1 MSIDSRQVALTLAGA
16 VLTLLLAGC
25 SKKEEPSPHAAGM
38 PALGP
43 GSAHSAAPASQH
55 GGGVLKWT
63 APPEW
68 VQETPNTSM
77 RKAQYRLP
85 RTTGDTEDAELAV
98 FYFEGSGGS
107 VQANIERWIGQFRKA
122 DGTPVGGGAKTT
134 HKQSHGIPITI
145 VDVSGTYLAGSM
157 PSPGNKNNKTE
168 KPDFR
173 MLAAVAE
180 TKNGPWF
187 FKLTGPARTVS
198 RWEPAFESFLD
209 TLQ

>member
-1 MSIDSRQVALTLAGA
+1 MSTHTKRIMLALATVALLF
-16 VLTLLLAGC
+16 LLATC
-25 SKKEEPSPHAAGM
+25 SKRDEPGSRAIRG
-38 PALGP
+38 PALEP
-43 GSAHSAAPASQH
+43 GSAHSANPASPH

-68 VQETPNTSM
+68 VQETPVSSM

-85 RTTGDTEDAELAV
+85 RVTGDTDDAELAV

-122 DGTPVGGGAKTT
+122 DGTPAGDTARTT
-134 HKQSHGIPITI
+134 HRRSHGIPVTI
-145 VDVSGTYLAGSM
+145 VDVSGTYLAGGMAM
-157 PSPGNKNNKTE
+157 PVDKPE
-168 KPDFR
+168 KPGFR

-180 TKNGPWF
+180 AGSGPWF
-187 FKLTGPARTVS
+187 FKLTGPAKTVA

>member
-1 MSIDSRQVALTLAGA
+1 MRTHSTLIGLTLAAA
-16 VLTLLLAGC
+16 VLVILLAGC
-25 SKKEEPSPHAAGM
+25 SREETPGSRVASGS
-38 PALGP
+38 ALEP
-43 GSAHSAAPASQH
+43 GSAHSASPASPH
-55 GGGVLKWT
+55 GGGMLRWT

-68 VQETPNTSM
+68 VEETPVSSM

-85 RTTGDTEDAELAV
+85 RAAGDGEDGELAV

-122 DGTPVGGGAKTT
+122 DGTPAGDTARTV
-134 HKQSHGIPITI
+134 HKRSHGIQITI
-145 VDVSGTYLAGSM
+145 VDVSGTYLAGGM
-157 PSPGNKNNKTE
+157 PTPGNKPQ

-180 TKNGPWF
+180 TGSGPWF
-187 FKLTGPARTVS
+187 FKLTGPAKTIA
-198 RWEPAFESFLD
+198 RWEPAFQTFLD

>member
-1 MSIDSRQVALTLAGA
+1 MSIDTKRNTLTLAA
-16 VLTLLLAGC
+16 AALAILLAGC
-25 SKKEEPSPHAAGM
+25 SKREEAGPHAAGG
-38 PALGP
+38 PALEP
-43 GSAHSAAPASQH
+43 GSAHSAAPVSPH
-55 GGGVLKWT
+55 GGGALKWT

-68 VQETPNTSM
+68 IQETPASSM

-85 RTTGDTEDAELAV
+85 RAAGDAEDGELAV

-122 DGTPVGGGAKTT
+122 DGTPVGDAAKTT
-134 HKQSHGIPITI
+134 HRQSHGIPITI
-145 VDVSGTYLAGSM
+145 VDVSGTYLAGGM
-157 PSPGNKNNKTE
+157 AMPGNKPE

-180 TKNGPWF
+180 AGSGPWF
-187 FKLTGPARTVS
+187 FKLTGPAKTVA
-198 RWEPAFESFLD
+198 RWEPAFESFLA